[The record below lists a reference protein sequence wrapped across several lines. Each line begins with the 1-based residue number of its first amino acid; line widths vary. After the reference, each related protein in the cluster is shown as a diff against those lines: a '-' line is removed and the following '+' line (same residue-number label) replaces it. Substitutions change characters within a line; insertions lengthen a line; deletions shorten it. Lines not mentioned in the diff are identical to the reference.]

1 MLKIETNE
9 TLACETDFFKR
20 LVNTWM
26 RVYQITQPTKRQ
38 QEIRLK
44 ELQTWDSSNGHIEEH
59 RAKKHALIRLIGGQK
74 PTV

>member
-1 MLKIETNE
+1 METNE
-9 TLACETDFFKR
+9 TLATETGTFKS

-26 RVYQITQPTKRQ
+26 RAYQITQPSKRQ

-44 ELQTWDSSNGHIEEH
+44 ELQTWDNSNGHIEEH